1 MNELNVALVHDH
13 LMKYGGAERVLSA
26 LHGLFPK
33 APIYT
38 LYADE
43 KIVREYF
50 PNATIHTTFLQ
61 SFPAMYRRRFRYV
74 APLAI
79 SAIEGIDLSS
89 YNLVIS
95 SSSFFAK
102 GVITRPDALHI
113 SYCHTPSRALWKAG
127 EGPDPSLISGLFGG
141 GIAIHLLRLWDA
153 QAASRVDRFVAN
165 SHAVRGRIGKYYR
178 KGAAIIYPPVE
189 PNNAISGTRTSP
201 LNKRLLL
208 SSLPQDFFLIVSQLH
223 EHKRIDVAVD
233 AFAKLKYPL
242 VIVGDGPQRE
252 ELQERAGA
260 NTVFLGHQP
269 DDIVQECY
277 QRCRAYVHPGEED
290 FGMAAVE
297 AMFAGKP
304 VLAYRRGGVCE
315 SVIEGETGE
324 FFDALHPAVLAD
336 GVRRM
341 NERFSSYDPN
351 HIRHAASRFGKERF
365 AKEFRE
371 FLREE
376 LIRHMARL
384 KVQATREMV

>member
-38 LYADE
+38 LYADDRV
-43 KIVREYF
+43 IREHF

-61 SFPAMYRRRFRYV
+61 RFPAAYRRRFRYV

-79 SAIEGIDLSS
+79 SAIEGIDLSA
-89 YNLVIS
+89 YNVVIS
-95 SSSFFAK
+95 SSAFFAK

-113 SYCHTPSRALWKAG
+113 SYCHTPPRALWKTG
-127 EGPDPSLISGLFGG
+127 EEPAPSLISGLFGG
-141 GIAIHLLRLWDA
+141 GVATHFLRLWDA

-165 SHAVRGRIGKYYR
+165 SHAVRSRIGKYYR

-189 PNNAISGTRTSP
+189 PDNGIRGTRTSP
-201 LNKRLLL
+201 LDKRVIL
-208 SSLPQDFFLIVSQLH
+208 SSLPEDFFLVVSQLYP
-223 EHKRIDVAVD
+223 HKRVDVAVE
-233 AFAKLKYPL
+233 AFGKLKYPL

-252 ELQERAGA
+252 ELEALAGA
-260 NTVFLGHQP
+260 RTMFLGHQP
-269 DDIVQECY
+269 DDVVQECY
-277 QRCRAYVHPGEED
+277 KRCRAFIHPGEED

-336 GVRRM
+336 GVRRL
-341 NERFSSYDPN
+341 NDRFASYDAN
-351 HIRHAASRFGKERF
+351 HIREVASRFGKERF

-376 LIRHMARL
+376 LIRHMGKIQRQ
-384 KVQATREMV
+384 KNHMVY